1 MIQITAYLIRLM
13 QLEELWIDS
22 YSTCTYK
29 GTPPQMVEITKAYWK
44 ISKDIY
50 QKKLEFIGIKEDP
63 KSLIQ
68 VNIQK

>member
-1 MIQITAYLIRLM
+1 MTAHLIRLM

-29 GTPPQMVEITKAYWK
+29 GRPTQMVEIAKAYWK

-63 KSLIQ
+63 KS
-68 VNIQK
+68 